1 MNEEAFKEAL
11 GAETK
16 LSLADLGKDRGGKAV
31 KAVPRSVGRYH
42 GSRGA
47 DGAKECT
54 QKLGDGSG
62 GGGGL
67 EPLLEPSK

>member
-16 LSLADLGKDRGGKAV
+16 LSLADLGKGRGGKAV
-31 KAVPRSVGRYH
+31 KAVPRGVGRYH

-47 DGAKECT
+47 DGAKKCT
-54 QKLGDGSG
+54 QKLGYGSG